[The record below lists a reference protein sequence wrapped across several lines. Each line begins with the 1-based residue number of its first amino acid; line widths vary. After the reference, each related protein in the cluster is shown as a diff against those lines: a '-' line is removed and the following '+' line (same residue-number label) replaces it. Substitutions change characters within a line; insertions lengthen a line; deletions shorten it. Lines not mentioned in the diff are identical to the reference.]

1 MKQINPKASKQFIL
15 VMIMTVLL
23 AMGRALL
30 LSGVSFPLWFI
41 PLPLLAYLIFTFYI
55 LVLLNK
61 YEQFIKT
68 KTFAKY
74 VGYFLGFLYLVNL
87 VYRLNAKKY
96 QP

>member
-41 PLPLLAYLIFTFYI
+41 PCPYLPILFLL
-55 LVLLNK
+55 
-61 YEQFIKT
+61 FISHPAGQVRT
-68 KTFAKY
+68 
-74 VGYFLGFLYLVNL
+74 
-87 VYRLNAKKY
+87 VY
-96 QP
+96 QD